1 MILSGNFFN
10 GTNADLFFFITRLII
25 NNKHTL
31 NSSSTKADFLTTLMK
46 NTKSTK
52 FFNYTREGIRERE
65 RERREK

>member
-1 MILSGNFFN
+1 MIQTQIFF
-10 GTNADLFFFITRLII
+10 FIFITRLII